1 MENTKD
7 IILNEALNLFSE
19 QGYEGVSMRDIAK
32 AVGIQAPSLYNHF
45 ASKEDIFNSLM
56 DAMTERYHKMAVQN
70 QVPQGSMEDVV
81 GAYVFVT
88 TEALIAI
95 AQKML
100 LFMIEDDF
108 AVKYR
113 KLLTIEQ
120 FRNEKANKAFQDFFI
135 QGALTFESS
144 LFKDM
149 MAKDV
154 FIACDPLIMAY
165 HFYGPIFLMMN
176 QFSQKDSDKTYALH
190 VVSEHV
196 KQFSSIYVKKLRK

>member
-100 LFMIEDDF
+100 LFMIEDD
-108 AVKYR
+108 
-113 KLLTIEQ
+113 I
-120 FRNEKANKAFQDFFI
+120 N
-135 QGALTFESS
+135 
-144 LFKDM
+144 
-149 MAKDV
+149 
-154 FIACDPLIMAY
+154 
-165 HFYGPIFLMMN
+165 H
-176 QFSQKDSDKTYALH
+176 
-190 VVSEHV
+190 
-196 KQFSSIYVKKLRK
+196 

>member
-1 MENTKD
+1 
-7 IILNEALNLFSE
+7 
-19 QGYEGVSMRDIAK
+19 
-32 AVGIQAPSLYNHF
+32 
-45 ASKEDIFNSLM
+45 
-56 DAMTERYHKMAVQN
+56 
-70 QVPQGSMEDVV
+70 
-81 GAYVFVT
+81 
-88 TEALIAI
+88 
-95 AQKML
+95 
-100 LFMIEDDF
+100 MI
-108 AVKYR
+108 
-113 KLLTIEQ
+113 LTIEQ